1 MFAYLV
7 FFAPLLGR
15 AKHETFVRY
24 HVRQGAGLLITA
36 LVLQGALSIISYWIS
51 GASIPLVFVV
61 RVLLLALLI
70 IGVGNAANGRMN
82 PLPVVGKYAE
92 KAFN

>member
-1 MFAYLV
+1 MFAYLI
-7 FFAPLLGR
+7 FFAPLLGKS
-15 AKHETFVRY
+15 KHETFVRY

-36 LVLQGALSIISYWIS
+36 LVLQGALSLITYW
-51 GASIPLVFVV
+51 ASSLHAPLVFVV
-61 RVLLLALLI
+61 RILLLALLI
-70 IGVGNAANGRMN
+70 IGVGNASNGRMN